1 MTSPAHRHKQAILA
15 QQAVVEDT
23 TVNASAYELLLEM
36 LGQHKRALKVHKSMS
51 SKNELKAQLMT
62 EWHDYIDEL
71 TNNGNGQ
78 PNAIAG
84 QLLVWAIDVGD
95 YERGIALGRYMLA
108 NNINMPEQFERDS
121 EDVLAEEMATAW
133 IGKDEPSITLDDL
146 LATEKLVA
154 DCELYDEV
162 KAKLYRAIGEA
173 YAKADNTTQAVSYL
187 EQAIGYNPQVGCKPL
202 LNKLKKEQDTSKA
215 LPARTEPKDTPNP

>member
-36 LGQHKRALKVHKSMS
+36 LGQHKRALKAHKSMS
-51 SKNELKAQLMT
+51 SKNELKAELMT

-84 QLLVWAIDVGD
+84 QLMVWCVDVGD
-95 YERGIALGRYMLA
+95 YERATALGRYMLA
-108 NNINMPEQFERDS
+108 NNISMPEHFERDT
-121 EDVLAEEMATAW
+121 EDVFAEEMAMAW
-133 IGKDEPSITLDDL
+133 IGTEEPTVTLDEL
-146 LATEKLVA
+146 LEVHKLVK
-154 DCELYDEV
+154 DFDLYDQV
-162 KAKLYRAIGEA
+162 NAKLHRAIGEA

-202 LNKLKKEQDTSKA
+202 LNKLKKEQDSA
-215 LPARTEPKDTPNP
+215 ARTEPEDTPKP